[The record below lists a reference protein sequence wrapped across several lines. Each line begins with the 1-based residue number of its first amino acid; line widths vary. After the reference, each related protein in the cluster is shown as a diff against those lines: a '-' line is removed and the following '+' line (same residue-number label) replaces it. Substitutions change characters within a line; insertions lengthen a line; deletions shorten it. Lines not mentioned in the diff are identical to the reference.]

1 MIDDKDKQIFDLTKH
16 IRVLTEMMAEDHEI
30 ILSLR
35 TQLFLER
42 NRNPSKDIYYHFTCA
57 TDTDNVQKVIMDSS
71 RIILKENMRKAGLL
85 RPI

>member
-42 NRNPSKDIYYHFTCA
+42 NRNDRAANERTQR
-57 TDTDNVQKVIMDSS
+57 TT
-71 RIILKENMRKAGLL
+71 KEM
-85 RPI
+85 P